1 MDAAHPE
8 RQALRARHP
17 VVWYG
22 IVYGVISGVVV
33 AAAGAGKVIQ
43 GDEALAVAGAGVAA
57 VCYLLAGAFAAGRG
71 YSARAGLEAGL
82 LAGPITAVIGVPV
95 DLICTRVFMSAYLP
109 HMEIMQSSPG
119 GRSVVLTPAMVFG
132 FEVLGMTYLAVGA
145 IVAGGALGWLGGFF
159 GASTH
164 LGWPLAEK
172 PALRA
177 TVPAEPPPG
186 DDVPAVPSGPHWELA
201 HSPSPPADKP

>member
-1 MDAAHPE
+1 MDTAHRE
-8 RQALRARHP
+8 RRTFRDRHP

-22 IVYGVISGVVV
+22 IVYGVIAGIVV

-82 LAGPITAVIGVPV
+82 LAGPITAAIGVPV

-109 HMEIMQSSPG
+109 HMEVMQSSPG
-119 GRSVVLTPAMVFG
+119 GQQVVLTPAMVFG

-159 GASTH
+159 GASLR

-177 TVPAEPPPG
+177 PVPAASSPEAGAPEVPG
-186 DDVPAVPSGPHWELA
+186 GPRWAPAHP
-201 HSPSPPADKP
+201 PSPPAGEA